1 MNTVRKY
8 QNKNFDSVTAE
19 QIKELTLF
27 HLKYERGK
35 DWRSA
40 TDFDLLMSFS
50 AAIRDICVDR
60 FIATQRAYVDQDA
73 KRVYYLSMEFLTGKF
88 LQNNLVALGLFEKGR
103 EALVSLGV
111 EMEKMLEL
119 DVEAGLGNGG
129 LGRLA
134 ACYLDSMATMEIP
147 AYGYGLR
154 FEYGIFQQAIIDG
167 WQNET
172 PDHWLTLPFPWEMVR
187 PEYSLPVLV
196 YGRTQKIRSVNRMP
210 ASTWMDWEM
219 FEGVPFD
226 VPVIG
231 YGVST
236 ANILRLWQSKSS
248 SGFRLDAFNQGDYE
262 RAVAQKNWAENVTKV
277 LYPADSTYAGKE
289 LRLVQEYFLVTCSIR
304 DLLRRYKKNHAD
316 LYGFA
321 DKNAIQLNDTHPALS
336 VVEMMR
342 CFVDEERLPWNL
354 AWELTSK
361 SCAYTNHTLLPEAL
375 EKWPVD
381 LLSKVLP
388 RHMELIYEINLR
400 FLQRVELNFPGD
412 VDKLRNVSIIEEEP
426 VKQVRMANLAMV
438 GSHAVNGVSA
448 LHSDLLR
455 SRVMK
460 DFSDIYP
467 DRFLNVTNG
476 ITPRRWLL
484 MCNPGLANIITAR
497 IGDGWVRNLE
507 ELRKL
512 EKFAEDASFRQEFR
526 RVKAENKRNLAD
538 YILETTGQVVHADS
552 LYDVQIKRLHM
563 YKRQLLNALH
573 IIAQYYQILDNPR
586 KHFVPRTFIFSA
598 KAAPSYHIAKLVIK
612 LLNNLGEVINS
623 DSRVAGR
630 MKVIF
635 LPNYN
640 VTLAEKIIP
649 ASDLSEQISTA
660 GLEASG
666 TGNMKL
672 ALNGALTVGTWD
684 GANIEIAQHVGEEN
698 IFIFGKRVEE
708 LDAIKRTG
716 YNPWDYYNND
726 ELLRRVLDS
735 LKGRM
740 FSNDEP
746 GLFSELFNELTY
758 HGDTFYYLTD
768 FRSYMDVQQ
777 DISNLYENQ
786 DEWTKKAIL
795 NVARMGWFSSDRSIG
810 EYAEKIWGVRGRPIN
825 LADHK

>member
-1 MNTVRKY
+1 MNTVRKCM
-8 QNKNFDSVTAE
+8 NRTSETVTAE
-19 QIKELTLF
+19 HIKELTLF

-60 FIATQRAYVDQDA
+60 FIATQGTYVDQDA

-88 LQNNLVALGLFEKGR
+88 LQSNLVALGLFERGK
-103 EALVSLGV
+103 EALASLGV
-111 EMEKMLEL
+111 DIEKMLL
-119 DVEAGLGNGG
+119 QDVEAGLGNGG

-134 ACYLDSMATMEIP
+134 ACYLDSMATLELP

-154 FEYGIFQQAIIDG
+154 FEYGIFQQAILDG

-187 PEYSLPVLV
+187 PEYTLPVLV
-196 YGRTQKIRSVNRMP
+196 YGRTQKIRSVNRTP
-210 ASTWMDWEM
+210 ASTWVDWQM
-219 FEGVPFD
+219 FEGIPFD
-226 VPVIG
+226 VPIIG
-231 YGVST
+231 YNVPT
-236 ANILRLWQSKSS
+236 ANILRLWQAKSS
-248 SGFRLDAFNQGDYE
+248 AGFRLDAFNQGDYE
-262 RAVAQKNWAENVTKV
+262 RAVAEKNWAENVTKV
-277 LYPADSTYAGKE
+277 LYPADSTFAGKE
-289 LRLVQEYFLVTCSIR
+289 LRLVQEYFLVTCAVRDMIR
-304 DLLRRYKKNHAD
+304 RFKKNHND
-316 LYGFA
+316 LYQFA
-321 DKNAIQLNDTHPALS
+321 AKNAVQMNDTHPALA
-336 VVEMMR
+336 VAELMR
-342 CFVDEERLPWNL
+342 CFIDEERMPWNL

-361 SCAYTNHTLLPEAL
+361 ACAYTNHTLLPEAL

-381 LLSKVLP
+381 LFAKVLP
-388 RHMELIYEINLR
+388 RHLELIYEINLR
-400 FLQRVELNFPGD
+400 FLQRVELDFPGD
-412 VDKLRNVSIIEEEP
+412 VEKLRNVSIIEEEP

-484 MCNPGLANIITAR
+484 MCNPGLADLISSR
-497 IGDGWVRNLE
+497 IGDDWKKDLE
-507 ELRKL
+507 GLRKL
-512 EKFAEDASFRQEFR
+512 EAFAEDKAFQQDFR
-526 RVKAENKRNLAD
+526 RVKADNKRRLAEH
-538 YILETTGQVVHADS
+538 ILETTGQVVHTDS
-552 LYDVQIKRLHM
+552 LFDVQIKRLHM

-586 KHFVPRTFIFSA
+586 QHFVPRTYIFAA
-598 KAAPSYHIAKLVIK
+598 KAAPAYHIAKLVIK
-612 LLNNLGEVINS
+612 LLNNLGEVINA

-630 MKVIF
+630 LKVVF

-649 ASDLSEQISTA
+649 ASELSEQISTA

-698 IFIFGKRVEE
+698 VFIFGKRVEE
-708 LDAIKRTG
+708 LDEMKRTG
-716 YNPWDYYNND
+716 YNPWDYYNSD
-726 ELLRRVLDS
+726 ELLRRVLDA

-740 FSNDEP
+740 FSGEEP

-758 HGDTFYYLTD
+758 NGDAFYYLAD
-768 FRSYMDVQQ
+768 FRSYMNIQQ
-777 DISNLYENQ
+777 DVSNLYENQ
-786 DEWTKKAIL
+786 SEWTRRAIL
-795 NVARMGWFSSDRSIG
+795 NVARMGWFSSDRSVS
-810 EYAEKIWGVRGRPIN
+810 EYARKIWGVKARPIQ
-825 LADHK
+825 LDGQK

>member
-1 MNTVRKY
+1 
-8 QNKNFDSVTAE
+8 
-19 QIKELTLF
+19 
-27 HLKYERGK
+27 
-35 DWRSA
+35 
-40 TDFDLLMSFS
+40 
-50 AAIRDICVDR
+50 
-60 FIATQRAYVDQDA
+60 
-73 KRVYYLSMEFLTGKF
+73 
-88 LQNNLVALGLFEKGR
+88 
-103 EALVSLGV
+103 
-111 EMEKMLEL
+111 
-119 DVEAGLGNGG
+119 
-129 LGRLA
+129 
-134 ACYLDSMATMEIP
+134 
-147 AYGYGLR
+147 
-154 FEYGIFQQAIIDG
+154 
-167 WQNET
+167 
-172 PDHWLTLPFPWEMVR
+172 
-187 PEYSLPVLV
+187 
-196 YGRTQKIRSVNRMP
+196 
-210 ASTWMDWEM
+210 
-219 FEGVPFD
+219 
-226 VPVIG
+226 
-231 YGVST
+231 
-236 ANILRLWQSKSS
+236 
-248 SGFRLDAFNQGDYE
+248 
-262 RAVAQKNWAENVTKV
+262 
-277 LYPADSTYAGKE
+277 
-289 LRLVQEYFLVTCSIR
+289 
-304 DLLRRYKKNHAD
+304 
-316 LYGFA
+316 
-321 DKNAIQLNDTHPALS
+321 
-336 VVEMMR
+336 
-342 CFVDEERLPWNL
+342 
-354 AWELTSK
+354 
-361 SCAYTNHTLLPEAL
+361 
-375 EKWPVD
+375 
-381 LLSKVLP
+381 
-388 RHMELIYEINLR
+388 
-400 FLQRVELNFPGD
+400 
-412 VDKLRNVSIIEEEP
+412 EP

-460 DFSDIYP
+460 DFSDIFP

-512 EKFAEDASFRQEFR
+512 EDFAEDATFRQEFR
-526 RVKAENKRNLAD
+526 RVKAENKRKLAD
-538 YILETTGQVVHADS
+538 YILETTGQVVHPDS
-552 LYDVQIKRLHM
+552 LFDVQIKRLHM
-563 YKRQLLNALH
+563 YKRQLLNAMH

-586 KHFVPRTFIFSA
+586 QHFVPRTFIFSA

-740 FSNDEP
+740 FSSDEP

-758 HGDTFYYLTD
+758 HGDAFYYMTD
-768 FRSYMDVQQ
+768 FRSYMDIQQ
-777 DISNLYENQ
+777 DISSLYENQ

-810 EYAEKIWGVRGRPIN
+810 EYAEKIWGVKGRPIN